1 MHPPFSMVFATT
13 LFGIGQGLFL
23 ALMTVQ
29 TYAGMH
35 ILQVE
40 NSAEFY
46 GWGAVWSLVI
56 LGAGLFSSVFHLG
69 HPERAWRAASQWRT
83 SWLSREV
90 IALPVLMGLVFV
102 YGAINL
108 MGWDTVLTAE
118 GSSVE
123 VTLSFVIGW
132 VAVLVNFA
140 LFIATGM
147 IYAAIR
153 FIQEWR
159 CSMTP
164 INYILLGSASG
175 FLAATAFATQMA
187 PGQVTLLLDL
197 TIILLTLAILGK
209 LAHLWRNTRIKYKSN
224 LQTAI
229 GVRHTKIQQKAMG
242 FMGGS
247 FNTREFFS
255 HKTPEF
261 KRVVLIAFL
270 VVAFVI
276 PMVMI
281 VSSSSFGVLLA
292 AVIIQYVGLVMERWY
307 FFASANHPQNL
318 YYQTV

>member
-13 LFGIGQGLFL
+13 LFGLGQGLFL

-35 ILQVE
+35 LLQVE

-46 GWGAVWSLVI
+46 GWGAVWSLI
-56 LGAGLFSSVFHLG
+56 FLGVGLFSSVFHLG

-90 IALPVLMGLVFV
+90 IALPVLMALVFV

-108 MGWDTVLTAE
+108 MGWDYNLTAP
-118 GSSVE
+118 GASVD
-123 VTLSFVIGW
+123 VSLSFVIGW
-132 VAVLVNFA
+132 AAVLVNFA

-159 CSMTP
+159 CALTP
-164 INYILLGSASG
+164 INYILLGTASG
-175 FLAATAFATQMA
+175 FMAATALATEMA
-187 PGQVTLLLDL
+187 PGQVVLLQDL
-197 TIILLTLAILGK
+197 TIILLVVAILGK
-209 LAHLWRNTRIKYKSN
+209 IAHLWRNTRIKYKSN
-224 LQTAI
+224 IQTAI
-229 GVRHTKIQQKAMG
+229 GVRHNKIQQKAMG

-255 HKTPEF
+255 HKSPAYIRMVKWSF
-261 KRVVLIAFL
+261 IVIAFVVPLVMIITTTATSALIAA
-270 VVAFVI
+270 VA
-276 PMVMI
+276 
-281 VSSSSFGVLLA
+281 
-292 AVIIQYVGLVMERWY
+292 IQYVGLVMERWH